1 MKKVMKNK
9 RLLYLLIPLFFLIV
23 LGIILF
29 SNEKVMETVR
39 KQTAQIMKVEFIPN
53 QNKLLEN
60 CEVFAQKDS
69 IYKDFRENFKFQ
81 FQTIGVATFSDSSR
95 LIVISEPPPYFEID
109 SIKSILSKFTHGVE
123 TRNHPYGYDGFVT
136 DVLISMVNATDENVQ
151 NIVRKLSEA
160 LFLSDYKPVFITLPV
175 ENKRVYFSENNLDY
189 QITLYEFNEWFLKN
203 NEPFIQLQD
212 TNTIYTVSS
221 IFENKNTGVFFS
233 QLPGFVAWALPKKAD
248 IADHIGD
255 IRQFTLD
262 ADLILGALA
271 DTSMLVIIG
280 REREAP
286 LHELPPL
293 YVETILLLASITE
306 KELSQSLDINDFL
319 AGKMKNGRDWCP
331 TYLSKELEHTEFGN
345 LMTLTDI
352 LLKDWSE
359 SGTIQEYNFKY
370 PHPKYYPFR
379 RPLFRLLGIN
389 ELVYNWNTANAM
401 YAIDL
406 PEATIYTLNRTGS
419 LPVSYFNSQERA
431 YSIGR
436 NYERQA
442 YNYFANLGNTDLVR
456 VVQYTALYQLFID
469 NEITYSG
476 ELDNAFPKNK
486 PYLLLGPTKNLLNVF
501 KDLKEEQITFVSDSA
516 SKRMFTLYQKGKVM
530 EQLRENEVKYNYKY
544 DEREIERIMTQVK
557 RDNVERLAG
566 EFRSVRSML
575 QNLSEEQ
582 FNNLAKRLAYPRG
595 QRVHDQ
601 ATYQTYLRASKLNGL
616 MHSLGKNNLDL
627 LGLDLNNVKNFFVGN
642 LSKSSAKYLKTPS
655 VIVTYNDMTTTG
667 GHNLSSK
674 ISRVNSLQNYKR
686 EGSGSRYVDV
696 SERYD
701 DSGKRYEDSG
711 EQPTTRSEQPVGGER
726 KPTTTNQPQTS
737 KPKVTTATTTSTST
751 ASAQKPA
758 APPQNIRPRT
768 DVVPAVARVQRGL

>member
-1 MKKVMKNK
+1 
-9 RLLYLLIPLFFLIV
+9 
-23 LGIILF
+23 
-29 SNEKVMETVR
+29 METVR
-39 KQTAQIMKVEFIPN
+39 KQTAQILKTEFIPN
-53 QNKLLEN
+53 QNRNIEN

-69 IYKDFRENFKFQ
+69 IYEDFRNKYRFQ
-81 FQTIGVATFSDSSR
+81 FQTIGVAVFSDSSR

-109 SIKSILSKFTHGVE
+109 SIKSILSKFTHAVE
-123 TRNHPYGYDGFVT
+123 TRNHRFGYDGFVT
-136 DVLISMVNATDENVQ
+136 DILISMVNATDENVQ
-151 NIVRKLSEA
+151 NIVKKLSEA
-160 LFLSDYKPVFITLPV
+160 LYLSDYKPVSITLPI
-175 ENKRVYFSENNLDY
+175 ENKRVYFSEENLDY
-189 QITLYEFNEWFLKN
+189 QISLYEFHEWFLKN
-203 NEPFIQLQD
+203 DEPFIQLQD

-221 IFENKNTGVFFS
+221 IFENKHTGVFFS

-248 IADHIGD
+248 IADHIRD

-262 ADLILGALA
+262 ADLILGALS

-280 REREAP
+280 RERETP

-370 PHPKYYPFR
+370 PKPKYYPFK
-379 RPLFRLLGIN
+379 RPLFRLLGLN

-431 YSIGR
+431 QSIGR
-436 NYERQA
+436 QYERQA

-476 ELDNAFPKNK
+476 ELHNAFPKNK
-486 PYLLLGPTKNLLNVF
+486 PYLLLTPTKNLLNIF
-501 KDLKEEQITFVSDSA
+501 MNLKEEEITLLSDSA
-516 SKRMFTLYQKGKVM
+516 SKRMYALYQKDKVM
-530 EQLRENEVKYNYKY
+530 EQIRQNEAQYNYKY
-544 DEREIERIMTQVK
+544 EEQEIERIITRVK
-557 RDNVERLAG
+557 GDNKTRLVG

-575 QNLSEEQ
+575 QSLSEEQ
-582 FNNLAKRLAYPRG
+582 FNNLAKQLAYPRG
-595 QRVHDQ
+595 QRVNDQ
-601 ATYQTYLRASKLNGL
+601 ATYQTYLRAKKLNGL
-616 MHSLGKNNLDL
+616 MHSFGKNNLDL
-627 LGLDLNNVKNFFVGN
+627 LGLDLNTVKNHFVNN
-642 LSKSSAKYLKTPS
+642 LSHSSAKYLKTPS
-655 VIVTYNDMTTTG
+655 VIVTFNDMVTTG

-674 ISRVNSLQNYKR
+674 ISRVNSMQNYKR
-686 EGSGSRYVDV
+686 
-696 SERYD
+696 
-701 DSGKRYEDSG
+701 DSGGARYAESG
-711 EQPTTRSEQPVGGER
+711 ERPTAKSEQPGASDKPKTTSGG
-726 KPTTTNQPQTS
+726 QPQTS
-737 KPKVTTATTTSTST
+737 KPKVATPTNT
-751 ASAQKPA
+751 ASNQKPA
-758 APPQNIRPRT
+758 NQPTIRPRT
-768 DVVPAVARVQRGL
+768 EVVSGNERPQRGL

>member
-1 MKKVMKNK
+1 MK
-9 RLLYLLIPLFFLIV
+9 RIYYIFIPIFILTV
-23 LGIILF
+23 LGIIIF
-29 SNEKVMETVR
+29 SNEKAMETIR
-39 KQTAQIMKVEFIPN
+39 KQTAQIMKTEFIPN
-53 QNKLLEN
+53 QSRIIEN
-60 CEVFAQKDS
+60 CEVFTQKDS
-69 IYKDFRENFKFQ
+69 IYEDFRSKFRFQ

-109 SIKSILSKFTHGVE
+109 SIKSILSKFTHAVE
-123 TRNHPYGYDGFVT
+123 TKNHKFGYDGFVI

-151 NIVRKLSEA
+151 NIVRKLSEV
-160 LFLSDYKPVFITLPV
+160 LYLSDYKPVSITLPV
-175 ENKRVYFSENNLDY
+175 ENKRVYFSEENLDY
-189 QITLYEFNEWFLKN
+189 QISLYEFHEWFLKN
-203 NEPFIQLQD
+203 DEPFIQLQD

-221 IFENKNTGVFFS
+221 IFENKHTGVFFS

-248 IADHIGD
+248 IADHISH

-280 REREAP
+280 REREAH

-370 PHPKYYPFR
+370 PKPKYYPFR
-379 RPLFRLLGIN
+379 RPLFRMLGLN

-431 YSIGR
+431 QSVGR
-436 NYERQA
+436 QYERQA

-476 ELDNAFPKNK
+476 ELQNDFPKNK
-486 PYLLLGPTKNLLNVF
+486 PYLLLTPTKNLLNIF
-501 KDLKEEQITFVSDSA
+501 KNLKDEEITFLCDSA
-516 SKRMFTLYQKGKVM
+516 SKRMFTLYQKDKVM
-530 EQLRENEVKYNYKY
+530 EQLRQNEAQYNYKY
-544 DEREIERIMTQVK
+544 GDREVERIMGRVK
-557 RDNVERLAG
+557 SDNKDRLTG
-566 EFRSVRSML
+566 EFKSVRTTL
-575 QNLSEEQ
+575 QNLPEEQ
-582 FNNLAKRLAYPRG
+582 FNNLAKQLAYPRG
-595 QRVHDQ
+595 QRVNNQ
-601 ATYQTYLRASKLNGL
+601 TTYQTYLRAKKLNGL
-616 MHSLGKNNLDL
+616 VHSLGKNNLDL
-627 LGLDLNNVKNFFVGN
+627 LGLDLNTVKNYFVNN
-642 LSKSSAKYLKTPS
+642 LNNSSAKYLKTPS
-655 VIVTYNDMTTTG
+655 IIVTYNDMVTTG

-674 ISRVNSLQNYKR
+674 ISRVNTMQNYKR
-686 EGSGSRYVDV
+686 DEGGRRYEVSG
-696 SERYD
+696 ERYE
-701 DSGKRYEDSG
+701 G
-711 EQPTTRSEQPVGGER
+711 GGEKPTAGS
-726 KPTTTNQPQTS
+726 KPTTTGGGEPQAA
-737 KPKVTTATTTSTST
+737 KPKTTSTTGT
-751 ASAQKPA
+751 ASNQKPA
-758 APPQNIRPRT
+758 TQPNIRPRT
-768 DVVPAVARVQRGL
+768 EVVTGNARPQRGL

>member
-1 MKKVMKNK
+1 MKSRK
-9 RLLYLLIPLFFLIV
+9 LYYIFIPIFIFTV
-23 LGIILF
+23 LGIIIF
-29 SNEKVMETVR
+29 SNEKVKETVR
-39 KQTAQIMKVEFIPN
+39 KQTAQIMKTEFIPN
-53 QNKLLEN
+53 QNRAFEN
-60 CEVFAQKDS
+60 CAVFTKKDS
-69 IYKDFRENFKFQ
+69 IYEDFRNNFRFQ
-81 FQTIGVATFSDSSR
+81 FQTIGIATFSDSSR

-123 TRNHPYGYDGFVT
+123 TKNHPFGYDGFVT
-136 DVLISMVNATDENVQ
+136 DILISMVNATDENVQ
-151 NIVRKLSEA
+151 NLVKKLSEA
-160 LFLSDYKPVFITLPV
+160 LYLSDYKPVSITLPV
-175 ENKRVYFSENNLDY
+175 ENPRIYFSEENLDY

-212 TNTIYTVSS
+212 TNTVYTVSS

-248 IADHIGD
+248 IAEYIGD

-370 PHPKYYPFR
+370 PHPKYYPFKK
-379 RPLFRLLGIN
+379 PLFRMLGLN

-419 LPVSYFNSQERA
+419 LPVSYFNSQDRA
-431 YSIGR
+431 QSIGR
-436 NYERQA
+436 QYERQA
-442 YNYFANLGNTDLVR
+442 YNYFAKLGNTDLVR

-476 ELDNAFPKNK
+476 ELYNAFPKNK
-486 PYLLLGPTKNLLNVF
+486 PYLLLTPTKNLLNVF
-501 KDLKEEQITFVSDSA
+501 KNLNDEEITFVSDSS
-516 SKRMFTLYQKGKVM
+516 SKRMFNLFQKAKVM
-530 EQLRENEVKYNYKY
+530 EQIRSNEEKYNYKY
-544 DEREIERIMTQVK
+544 GEQEIERIMERVQK
-557 RDNVERLAG
+557 DNKESLSG

-575 QNLSEEQ
+575 QNLSDEQ
-582 FNNLAKRLAYPRG
+582 FNKLASRLAYPRG
-595 QRVHDQ
+595 QRVNNQ
-601 ATYQTYLRASKLNGL
+601 ETYQTYLRAKKLNGL

-627 LGLDLNNVKNFFVGN
+627 MGLDLNSVKNFFVNN
-642 LSKSSAKYLKTPS
+642 LSKSFAKYLKTPS
-655 VIVTYNDMTTTG
+655 VIVTYNDMRTTG

-674 ISRVNSLQNYKR
+674 ISRVNSMQNYKR
-686 EGSGSRYVDV
+686 DYSGA
-696 SERYD
+696 
-701 DSGKRYEDSG
+701 RYEESG
-711 EQPTTRSEQPVGGER
+711 TRPAEKTAQPEATNAPRTPN
-726 KPTTTNQPQTS
+726 TNQPQAA
-737 KPKVTTATTTSTST
+737 KPKTTTTTTPASTP
-751 ASAQKPA
+751 KPA
-758 APPQNIRPRT
+758 APSNIRPRT
-768 DVVPAVARVQRGL
+768 EVISGGERAQRGF

>member
-1 MKKVMKNK
+1 MKTKK
-9 RLLYLLIPLFFLIV
+9 LLYLLIPLFLFIV
-23 LGIILF
+23 LGIFIF
-29 SNEKVMETVR
+29 SNKSVIETVR
-39 KQTAQIMKVEFIPN
+39 KQTAQIRKVEFIPN

-60 CEVFAQKDS
+60 CEVFTQKDS
-69 IYKDFRENFKFQ
+69 IYKDFRSNFRFQ
-81 FQTIGVATFSDSSR
+81 FQTLGVATFSDSSR

-109 SIKSILSKFTHGVE
+109 SIKSILSKFTYGVE
-123 TRNHPYGYDGFVT
+123 TRNHPFGYDGFVT
-136 DVLISMVNATDENVQ
+136 DILISMVNATDENVQ
-151 NIVRKLSEA
+151 NIVRKLSEV
-160 LFLSDYKPVFITLPV
+160 LYLSDYKPVFIKLPV
-175 ENKRVYFSENNLDY
+175 ENKRVYFSEENLDY

-221 IFENKNTGVFFS
+221 IFENKTTGVFFS

-248 IADHIGD
+248 IADHVGD

-262 ADLILGALA
+262 ADMILGALS
-271 DTSMLVIIG
+271 DTAMLVIIG

-286 LHELPPL
+286 LNEVPPL

-359 SGTIQEYNFKY
+359 SGTIQEYNFRY

-379 RPLFRLLGIN
+379 RPLFRMLGLN

-442 YNYFANLGNTDLVR
+442 YNYFAKLGNTDLVR

-476 ELDNAFPKNK
+476 ELYAAFPKNK
-486 PYLLLGPTKNLLNVF
+486 PYLLLTPTKKLLNVF
-501 KDLKEEQITFVSDSA
+501 KDLKEEQIAFISDSA

-530 EQLRENEVKYNYKY
+530 EQIRQNEEKHNFKYE
-544 DEREIERIMTQVK
+544 DREIDRIMFQVK
-557 RDNVERLAG
+557 GDSKERLAG
-566 EFRSVRSML
+566 EFRGVRSML
-575 QNLSEEQ
+575 QTISDEQ
-582 FNNLAKRLAYPRG
+582 FNNLAKQLAYPRG

-601 ATYQTYLRASKLNGL
+601 ATYQNYLRAAKLNGL
-616 MHSLGKNNLDL
+616 LRSFGKNNLDL
-627 LGLDLNNVKNFFVGN
+627 LGLDLNNVKNYFVGN

-655 VIVTYNDMTTTG
+655 VIVTYNDMVTTG

-674 ISRVNSLQNYKR
+674 ISRVNSMQNYKR
-686 EGSGSRYVDV
+686 DYGGGQPVV

-701 DSGKRYEDSG
+701 DSGKRYENSG
-711 EQPTTRSEQPVGGER
+711 EREIVGGER
-726 KPTTTNQPQTS
+726 KPVTTTTQPQTS
-737 KPKVTTATTTSTST
+737 KPKVTTTTTTPTTSTT
-751 ASAQKPA
+751 SAQKTTTPQ
-758 APPQNIRPRT
+758 QNIRPRT
-768 DVVPAVARVQRGL
+768 DVVPAGARTQRGF

>member
-1 MKKVMKNK
+1 MK
-9 RLLYLLIPLFFLIV
+9 RIYYIFIPIFILTV
-23 LGIILF
+23 LGIIIF
-29 SNEKVMETVR
+29 SNEKTMETIR
-39 KQTAQIMKVEFIPN
+39 KQTAQIMKTEFIPT
-53 QNKLLEN
+53 QNRIIET
-60 CEVFAQKDS
+60 CEVFTQKDS
-69 IYKDFRENFKFQ
+69 IYEDFRNKFRFQ

-95 LIVISEPPPYFEID
+95 LIVISEPPHYFEID
-109 SIKSILSKFTHGVE
+109 SIKSILSKFTHAVE
-123 TRNHPYGYDGFVT
+123 TKQHPFGYDGFVI
-136 DVLISMVNATDENVQ
+136 DILISMVNATDENVQ

-160 LFLSDYKPVFITLPV
+160 LYLSDYKPVSMILPA
-175 ENKRVYFSENNLDY
+175 EDKRVYFSEENLDY
-189 QITLYEFNEWFLKN
+189 QISLYEFHEWFLKN
-203 NEPFIQLQD
+203 DEPFIQLQD
-212 TNTIYTVSS
+212 TNTIYTVAS
-221 IFENKNTGVFFS
+221 IFENKHSGVFFS

-248 IADHIGD
+248 ITNHISH

-286 LHELPPL
+286 LQELPPL

-370 PHPKYYPFR
+370 PKPKYYPFK
-379 RPLFRLLGIN
+379 RPLFRLLGLN

-431 YSIGR
+431 QSIGKK
-436 NYERQA
+436 YERQA

-476 ELDNAFPKNK
+476 ELHNDFPKNK
-486 PYLLLGPTKNLLNVF
+486 PYLLLTPTKNLLNIF
-501 KDLKEEQITFVSDSA
+501 KNLKDEEITFLCDSA
-516 SKRMFTLYQKGKVM
+516 SKRMFTLYQKDKVM
-530 EQLRENEVKYNYKY
+530 EQLRQNEAQYNYKY
-544 DEREIERIMTQVK
+544 GEPEIERIMSRVK
-557 RDNVERLAG
+557 SDNIDRLAS
-566 EFRSVRSML
+566 EFKSVRATL

-582 FNNLAKRLAYPRG
+582 FNNLAKQLAYPRG
-595 QRVHDQ
+595 QRVNNKV
-601 ATYQTYLRASKLNGL
+601 TYQTYLHAKKLNKL
-616 MHSLGKNNLDL
+616 MQSFGKNNLDL
-627 LGLDLNNVKNFFVGN
+627 LGLDLNTVKNYFVNN
-642 LSKSSAKYLKTPS
+642 LNNSSAKYLKTPS
-655 VIVTYNDMTTTG
+655 IIVTFNDMLTTG

-674 ISRVNSLQNYKR
+674 ISRVNTMQNYKR
-686 EGSGSRYVDV
+686 DDGGRGHEGRGGRYEGSGEKPTV
-696 SERYD
+696 S
-701 DSGKRYEDSG
+701 
-711 EQPTTRSEQPVGGER
+711 T
-726 KPTTTNQPQTS
+726 KPTTTGGGQPQTA
-737 KPKVTTATTTSTST
+737 KPKTTTSSS
-751 ASAQKPA
+751 SAPSQKPA
-758 APPQNIRPRT
+758 SQPSIRPRT
-768 DVVPAVARVQRGL
+768 EVVAGGERAQRGL

>member
-1 MKKVMKNK
+1 VKNRK
-9 RLLYLLIPLFFLIV
+9 IYYIFIPLFILTV

-29 SNEKVMETVR
+29 SNEKVIETVR
-39 KQTAQIMKVEFIPN
+39 KQTAQIMKTEFIPN
-53 QNKLLEN
+53 QNRNIED

-69 IYKDFRENFKFQ
+69 IYEDFRGSFRFQ

-109 SIKSILSKFTHGVE
+109 SIKSILVKFTHSVE

-136 DVLISMVNATDENVQ
+136 DILISMVNATDENVQ
-151 NIVRKLSEA
+151 NIVKKLSEA
-160 LFLSDYKPVFITLPV
+160 LYLSDYKPVYITLPV
-175 ENKRVYFSENNLDY
+175 ENKRVYFSEENLDY

-221 IFENKNTGVFFS
+221 IFENKTTGVFFS

-271 DTSMLVIIG
+271 DTAMLVIIG
-280 REREAP
+280 RERETP
-286 LHELPPL
+286 LYELPPL

-370 PHPKYYPFR
+370 PHPKYYPFKK
-379 RPLFRLLGIN
+379 PLFRMLGLN

-431 YSIGR
+431 QSVGR
-436 NYERQA
+436 QYERQA
-442 YNYFANLGNTDLVR
+442 YNYFANLGNTDLIR

-469 NEITYSG
+469 NEITCSVD
-476 ELDNAFPKNK
+476 LHNDFPKNK
-486 PYLLLGPTKNLLNVF
+486 PYLLLSPTKNLLNLF
-501 KDLKEEQITFVSDSA
+501 KELKDEQIAFVSDST
-516 SKRMFTLYQKGKVM
+516 SKRMFTLFQKDHVM
-530 EQLRENEVKYNYKY
+530 EQIRQNEAKHNYKY
-544 DEREIERIMTQVK
+544 GEQEIERIMERVK
-557 RDNVERLAG
+557 KDNKESLSSD
-566 EFRSVRSML
+566 FRSVRSLL

-582 FNNLAKRLAYPRG
+582 FNSLAKQLAYPRG
-595 QRVHDQ
+595 QRVNNQ
-601 ATYQTYLRASKLNGL
+601 ATYQTYLRAKRLIGL
-616 MHSLGKNNLDL
+616 MHSIGKNNLDL
-627 LGLDLNNVKNFFVGN
+627 LGLDLNTVKNFFVNN
-642 LSKSSAKYLKTPS
+642 LSNSSAKYLKTPAI
-655 VIVTYNDMTTTG
+655 IVTYNDMRTTG

-674 ISRVNSLQNYKR
+674 ISRVNSMQNYKR
-686 EGSGSRYVDV
+686 DG
-696 SERYD
+696 
-701 DSGKRYEDSG
+701 
-711 EQPTTRSEQPVGGER
+711 GGER
-726 KPTTTNQPQTS
+726 YADSGVSTPQPPPAGEKGERTPASTPSQASKPKTTPTTTAAAP
-737 KPKVTTATTTSTST
+737 
-751 ASAQKPA
+751 KPA
-758 APPQNIRPRT
+758 SQPNIRPRT
-768 DVVPAVARVQRGL
+768 EVVPASARTQRGL

>member
-1 MKKVMKNK
+1 MTSKK
-9 RLLYLLIPLFFLIV
+9 LYYIFIPLFFITV
-23 LGIILF
+23 LGIIVF
-29 SNEKVMETVR
+29 SNEKVIETVR
-39 KQTAQIMKVEFIPN
+39 KQTAQIMKTEFIPN
-53 QNKLLEN
+53 QNR
-60 CEVFAQKDS
+60 VFESCLVFTQKDS
-69 IYKDFRENFKFQ
+69 IYDDFRNNFRFQ
-81 FQTIGVATFSDSSR
+81 YQTIGVATFSDSSR

-123 TRNHPYGYDGFVT
+123 TKNHPYGYDGFVT
-136 DVLISMVNATDENVQ
+136 DILISMVNATDENVQ
-151 NIVRKLSEA
+151 NIIKNLSKE
-160 LFLSDYKPVFITLPV
+160 LYLSDYKPVCMTLPV
-175 ENKRVYFSENNLDY
+175 ENKRVFFSEENLDY
-189 QITLYEFNEWFLKN
+189 QISLYEFNEWFLK
-203 NEPFIQLQD
+203 EFEQFIQLQD
-212 TNTIYTVSS
+212 TNTVYTVSS
-221 IFENKNTGVFFS
+221 IFENKNCGVYFS
-233 QLPGFVAWALPKKAD
+233 KLPGFVAWALPKKAD
-248 IADHIGD
+248 ITEHIGD

-370 PHPKYYPFR
+370 PHPNYYPFKK
-379 RPLFRLLGIN
+379 PLFRMLGLN

-431 YSIGR
+431 QSIGR
-436 NYERQA
+436 QYERQA
-442 YNYFANLGNTDLVR
+442 YNYFAKLGNTDLIR

-476 ELDNAFPKNK
+476 ELYNDFPKNK
-486 PYLLLGPTKNLLNVF
+486 PYLLLTPTKNLLNIF
-501 KDLKEEQITFVSDSA
+501 KDLKDNEIMYVCDSS
-516 SKRMFTLYQKGKVM
+516 SKRMFTLYQKDKIM
-530 EQLRENEVKYNYKY
+530 EQIRENETKYKYKYGEQEITRIMERVVRENKESLSSEFRNVKY
-544 DEREIERIMTQVK
+544 
-557 RDNVERLAG
+557 
-566 EFRSVRSML
+566 ML

-582 FNNLAKRLAYPRG
+582 FNNVARQLAYPRG
-595 QRVHDQ
+595 QRVNNQ
-601 ATYQTYLRASKLNGL
+601 ATYQIYLKARQVNKL

-627 LGLDLNNVKNFFVGN
+627 LGLDLNTVKNFFVNN

-655 VIVTYNDMTTTG
+655 VIVTYNDMRTTG

-686 EGSGSRYVDV
+686 DYSADRV
-696 SERYD
+696 SQA
-701 DSGKRYEDSG
+701 SNPKP
-711 EQPTTRSEQPVGGER
+711 QTTDRS
-726 KPTTTNQPQTS
+726 PQTS
-737 KPKVTTATTTSTST
+737 DRSPQTSNRSPQTSNRTPQTSNPKPQTTASPT
-751 ASAQKPA
+751 
-758 APPQNIRPRT
+758 IRPRT
-768 DVVPAVARVQRGL
+768 EVVPAGARAQRGL

>member
-1 MKKVMKNK
+1 MKTRKI
-9 RLLYLLIPLFFLIV
+9 YYIFIPLFVLTV
-23 LGIILF
+23 LGVIIF
-29 SNEKVMETVR
+29 SNEKAVETVR
-39 KQTAQIMKVEFIPN
+39 KQAAQIMKTEFIPN
-53 QNKLLEN
+53 QNKNIEN
-60 CEVFAQKDS
+60 CEVFVQKDS
-69 IYKDFRENFKFQ
+69 IYKDFRSKYRFQ
-81 FQTIGVATFSDSSR
+81 FQTIGIVAFSDSSR

-109 SIKSILSKFTHGVE
+109 SIKSILAKFSHAVE
-123 TRNHPYGYDGFVT
+123 TRNHPFGYDGFVT
-136 DVLISMVNATDENVQ
+136 DILISMVNATDENVQ
-151 NIVRKLSEA
+151 NVVKKLSEA
-160 LFLSDYKPVFITLPV
+160 LYLSDYKPVSITLPV
-175 ENKRVYFSENNLDY
+175 ENKRIYFSEENLDY
-189 QITLYEFNEWFLKN
+189 QISLYEFHEWFLKN
-203 NEPFIQLQD
+203 DEPFIQLQD
-212 TNTIYTVSS
+212 TNIIYTVSS
-221 IFENKNTGVFFS
+221 IFENKYTGVFFS

-248 IADHIGD
+248 MADHLRD

-293 YVETILLLASITE
+293 YIETILLLASITE

-370 PHPKYYPFR
+370 PKPKCYPFK
-379 RPLFRLLGIN
+379 RPLFRLLGLN

-431 YSIGR
+431 QSIGR
-436 NYERQA
+436 KYERQA

-476 ELDNAFPKNK
+476 ELHNDFPKNK
-486 PYLLLGPTKNLLNVF
+486 PYLLLTPTKNLLNIF
-501 KDLKEEQITFVSDSA
+501 KNLKDEEITFLCDSA
-516 SKRMFTLYQKGKVM
+516 SKRMFTLYQKDKVLD
-530 EQLRENEVKYNYKY
+530 QLRQNEAQHNYKY
-544 DEREIERIMTQVK
+544 GEQEVERIMGRV
-557 RDNVERLAG
+557 RSDNKERLAS
-566 EFRSVRSML
+566 EFKNVRVML

-582 FNNLAKRLAYPRG
+582 FNHLAKQLAYPRG
-595 QRVHDQ
+595 QRVNNQ
-601 ATYQTYLRASKLNGL
+601 TTYQTYLRARKLNGL
-616 MHSLGKNNLDL
+616 MHSFGKNNLDL
-627 LGLDLNNVKNFFVGN
+627 LGLDLNTVRNYFVNN
-642 LSKSSAKYLKTPS
+642 LNNSSAKYLKTPS
-655 VIVTYNDMTTTG
+655 VIVTYNDMLTTG

-674 ISRVNSLQNYKR
+674 ISRVNTMQNYKR
-686 EGSGSRYVDV
+686 DGGGGRYAE
-696 SERYD
+696 SEER
-701 DSGKRYEDSG
+701 RPESG
-711 EQPTTRSEQPVGGER
+711 EKPTVSGERNADRGER
-726 KPTTTNQPQTS
+726 KTTSGGQPQAA
-737 KPKVTTATTTSTST
+737 KPKTTTSTNT
-751 ASAQKPA
+751 ASNQKPA
-758 APPQNIRPRT
+758 SQSTIRPRT
-768 DVVPAVARVQRGL
+768 EVVSGDARPQRGF

>member
-1 MKKVMKNK
+1 MKKLYYIFIPIF
-9 RLLYLLIPLFFLIV
+9 LLTIF
-23 LGIILF
+23 GIIIF
-29 SNEKVMETVR
+29 SNEKIIETVR
-39 KQTAQIMKVEFIPN
+39 KQTAQMMKTEFIPN
-53 QNKLLEN
+53 QNRVFEN
-60 CEVFAQKDS
+60 CEVYAKKDS
-69 IYKDFRENFKFQ
+69 IYEDFRNNFRFQ
-81 FQTIGVATFSDSSR
+81 YQTIGVAAFSDSSR

-109 SIKSILSKFTHGVE
+109 SLKSMLFKFTHVVE
-123 TRNHPYGYDGFVT
+123 TKNHPYGYDGFVT
-136 DVLISMVNATDENVQ
+136 DILISLVNATDENVQ
-151 NIVRKLSEA
+151 NIIKKISEA
-160 LFLSDYKPVFITLPV
+160 LYLSDYKPVFMTLPV
-175 ENKRVYFSENNLDY
+175 ETPRVYFSEENLDY
-189 QITLYEFNEWFLKN
+189 QITLYEFNEWFLVN

-221 IFENKNTGVFFS
+221 IFKDKTTGVFFS

-248 IADHIGD
+248 IANHIGD

-286 LHELPPL
+286 LYELPPL

-370 PHPKYYPFR
+370 PHPKYYPFKK
-379 RPLFRLLGIN
+379 PLFRMLGLS

-431 YSIGR
+431 QSIGR
-436 NYERQA
+436 QYERQA
-442 YNYFANLGNTDLVR
+442 YNYFAKLGNTDLVR

-469 NEITYSG
+469 NEITFSG
-476 ELDNAFPKNK
+476 EINNNFPKNK
-486 PYLLLGPTKNLLNVF
+486 PYLLLSPTKNLLNVF
-501 KDLKEEQITFVSDSA
+501 KNFKDEEITYICDST
-516 SKRMFTLYQKGKVM
+516 SKRMFNLFQKDDVM
-530 EQLRENEVKYNYKY
+530 KQIRNYEEKYNYKY
-544 DEREIERIMTQVK
+544 GEQEIERIMERVK
-557 RDNVERLAG
+557 KDNKESLSG
-566 EFRSVRSML
+566 DFRNVRSML

-582 FNNLAKRLAYPRG
+582 FTNLARQLAYPRG
-595 QRVHDQ
+595 QRVNNQ
-601 ATYQTYLRASKLNGL
+601 ETYQTYLRARKLNGL

-627 LGLDLNNVKNFFVGN
+627 IGLDLNSVKNFFVNN
-642 LSKSSAKYLKTPS
+642 LHNSSSKYLKTPS
-655 VIVTYNDMTTTG
+655 VIVTYNDMRTTG

-686 EGSGSRYVDV
+686 
-696 SERYD
+696 D
-701 DSGKRYEDSG
+701 DGGGRQYAGGG
-711 EQPTTRSEQPVGGER
+711 EQPKSSDKPTVSSER
-726 KPTTTNQPQTS
+726 KPTSTTNQPQTS
-737 KPKVTTATTTSTST
+737 NPKTTTSTSSGT
-751 ASAQKPA
+751 APKPTTQ
-758 APPQNIRPRT
+758 QNIRPRT
-768 DVVPAVARVQRGL
+768 EVIAGGERAHRGL

>member
-1 MKKVMKNK
+1 MKSKKI
-9 RLLYLLIPLFFLIV
+9 YYIFIPLFILTI

-29 SNEKVMETVR
+29 SNEKVVESVR
-39 KQTAQIMKVEFIPN
+39 KQTAQIMKTEFIPN
-53 QNKLLEN
+53 QNRLFEI
-60 CEVFAQKDS
+60 CEVYTQKDS
-69 IYKDFRENFKFQ
+69 IYEDFRNNFRFQ

-109 SIKSILSKFTHGVE
+109 SIKSIFIKFTHAVE
-123 TRNHPYGYDGFVT
+123 TKNHPYGYDGYVT

-151 NIVRKLSEA
+151 NVVRKLSEA
-160 LFLSDYKPVFITLPV
+160 LYLSDYKPISVTLPV
-175 ENKRVYFSENNLDY
+175 ENKRVYFSEENLDY

-221 IFENKNTGVFFS
+221 IFENKTTGVFFS

-248 IADHIGD
+248 IADHVGN

-271 DTSMLVIIG
+271 DTAMLVIIG

-370 PHPKYYPFR
+370 PKPKNYPFK
-379 RPLFRLLGIN
+379 RPLFRMLGLN

-431 YSIGR
+431 QSIGR
-436 NYERQA
+436 QYERQA
-442 YNYFANLGNTDLVR
+442 YSYFANLGNTDLVR

-476 ELDNAFPKNK
+476 ELCNDFPKNK
-486 PYLLLGPTKNLLNVF
+486 PYLLLTPTKNLLNIF
-501 KDLKEEQITFVSDSA
+501 KNLKEEEITYICDSV
-516 SKRMFTLYQKGKVM
+516 SKRMFTLYQKDKVM
-530 EQLRENEVKYNYKY
+530 EQIRSNETKYNYKY
-544 DEREIERIMTQVK
+544 GDQEIERIMERVK
-557 RDNVERLAG
+557 KDNKESLSG
-566 EFRSVRSML
+566 DFKNVRSTL
-575 QNLSEEQ
+575 QSLSEEQ
-582 FNNLAKRLAYPRG
+582 FNNLSKQLAYPRG
-595 QRVHDQ
+595 QRVNNQ
-601 ATYQTYLRASKLNGL
+601 AAYQTYLKAKKLNGL

-627 LGLDLNNVKNFFVGN
+627 LGLDLNTVKNYFVN
-642 LSKSSAKYLKTPS
+642 SLSTSSAKYLKTPS
-655 VIVTYNDMTTTG
+655 IIVTYNDMRTTG

-674 ISRVNSLQNYKR
+674 ISRVNTLQNYKR
-686 EGSGSRYVDV
+686 DDGGVRYA
-696 SERYD
+696 ENNT
-701 DSGKRYEDSG
+701 K
-711 EQPTTRSEQPVGGER
+711 PTIKSEQPSSGER
-726 KPTTTNQPQTS
+726 KPTTSANQPQTA
-737 KPKVTTATTTSTST
+737 KPKPTTSTNST
-751 ASAQKPA
+751 PAQKPA
-758 APPQNIRPRT
+758 AQPNIRPRT
-768 DVVPAVARVQRGL
+768 EVIAGSERGHRGL

>member
-1 MKKVMKNK
+1 MKNRK
-9 RLLYLLIPLFFLIV
+9 IYYIFLPLFILTI

-29 SNEKVMETVR
+29 SNEKAIETVR
-39 KQTAQIMKVEFIPN
+39 KQTAQIMKTEFIPN
-53 QNKLLEN
+53 QNRNMES
-60 CEVFAQKDS
+60 CEVFVQKDS
-69 IYKDFRENFKFQ
+69 IYDDFRSKYRFQ

-109 SIKSILSKFTHGVE
+109 SIKSILSKFTHAVE
-123 TRNHPYGYDGFVT
+123 AKNHQFGYDGFVI
-136 DVLISMVNATDENVQ
+136 DILISMVNATDENVQ
-151 NIVRKLSEA
+151 NIVKKLSEV
-160 LFLSDYKPVFITLPV
+160 LYLSDYKTVSIVLPV
-175 ENKRVYFSENNLDY
+175 ENKRVYFSEENLDY
-189 QITLYEFNEWFLKN
+189 QISLYEFHEWFLKN
-203 NEPFIQLQD
+203 DEPFIQLQD

-221 IFENKNTGVFFS
+221 IFENKHTGVFFS

-248 IADHIGD
+248 MANHLSD

-293 YVETILLLASITE
+293 YIETILLLASITE

-370 PHPKYYPFR
+370 PKPKYYPFK
-379 RPLFRLLGIN
+379 RPLFRLLGLN

-431 YSIGR
+431 QSIGR
-436 NYERQA
+436 KYERQA

-476 ELDNAFPKNK
+476 ELCNDFPKNK
-486 PYLLLGPTKNLLNVF
+486 PYLLLTPAKNLLNIF
-501 KDLKEEQITFVSDSA
+501 LNLKDEEITFLSDSA
-516 SKRMFTLYQKGKVM
+516 SKRMFTLYQKDKVM
-530 EQLRENEVKYNYKY
+530 EQLRDNEAKHNYKY
-544 DEREIERIMTQVK
+544 EEQEVERIMTRVK
-557 RDNVERLAG
+557 GDNKERLAG
-566 EFRSVRSML
+566 KFKEVRHML
-575 QNLSEEQ
+575 QNLQEEQ
-582 FNNLAKRLAYPRG
+582 FNHLAKQLAYPRG
-595 QRVHDQ
+595 QRVNNQ
-601 ATYQTYLRASKLNGL
+601 ATYQTYLHAKKLNEL
-616 MHSLGKNNLDL
+616 MHSFGKNNLDL
-627 LGLDLNNVKNFFVGN
+627 LGLDLNTVKNYFVNN
-642 LSKSSAKYLKTPS
+642 LNKSSAKYLKTPS
-655 VIVTYNDMTTTG
+655 VIVTYNDMVTTG

-674 ISRVNSLQNYKR
+674 ISRVNTMQNYKR
-686 EGSGSRYVDV
+686 DDGGGRYA
-696 SERYD
+696 E
-701 DSGKRYEDSG
+701 SG
-711 EQPTTRSEQPVGGER
+711 ERKTESGEKPTASS
-726 KPTTTNQPQTS
+726 KPTTTGGGQPQAS
-737 KPKVTTATTTSTST
+737 KPKTTPSSSSTPS
-751 ASAQKPA
+751 QKPA
-758 APPQNIRPRT
+758 TQPTIRPRT
-768 DVVPAVARVQRGL
+768 EVVAGNVRPQRGL

>member
-1 MKKVMKNK
+1 MKK
-9 RLLYLLIPLFFLIV
+9 LYYIFIPLFLITII
-23 LGIILF
+23 GIILF

-39 KQTAQIMKVEFIPN
+39 KQTAQIMKTEFIPN
-53 QNKLLEN
+53 QNRQFEN
-60 CEVFAQKDS
+60 CEVYAKKDS
-69 IYKDFRENFKFQ
+69 IYEDFRSNFRFQ
-81 FQTIGVATFSDSSR
+81 FQTVGVATFSDSSR

-109 SIKSILSKFTHGVE
+109 SIKSILSKFTHAVE
-123 TRNHPYGYDGFVT
+123 TKNHSYGYDGFVI
-136 DVLISMVNATDENVQ
+136 DILISMVNATDENVQ
-151 NIVRKLSEA
+151 NIVKKLSEA
-160 LFLSDYKPVFITLPV
+160 LYLSDYKPVFMTLPV
-175 ENKRVYFSENNLDY
+175 ENKRVYFSEENLDY
-189 QITLYEFNEWFLKN
+189 QITLYEFNEWFLVN

-212 TNTIYTVSS
+212 TNTIHTVAS
-221 IFENKNTGVFFS
+221 IFENKTIGVFFS

-248 IADHIGD
+248 IAEHIGN

-262 ADLILGALA
+262 ADLILGALS

-370 PHPKYYPFR
+370 PHPKYYPFKK
-379 RPLFRLLGIN
+379 PLFRMLGLS

-431 YSIGR
+431 QSIGR
-436 NYERQA
+436 QYERQA
-442 YNYFANLGNTDLVR
+442 YNYFAKLGNTDLVR

-476 ELDNAFPKNK
+476 ELNNDFPKNK
-486 PYLLLGPTKNLLNVF
+486 PYLLLSPTKNLLNVF
-501 KDLKEEQITFVSDSA
+501 KNIKDEEISYICDSA
-516 SKRMFTLYQKGKVM
+516 SKRMFNLFQKDDVM
-530 EQLRENEVKYNYKY
+530 KQIRTNEERHNYKY
-544 DEREIERIMTQVK
+544 GEQEIERIMERVK
-557 RDNVERLAG
+557 KDNKESLSQD
-566 EFRSVRSML
+566 FRSVRSML

-582 FNNLAKRLAYPRG
+582 FNSLARQLAYPRG
-595 QRVHDQ
+595 QRVNNQ
-601 ATYQTYLRASKLNGL
+601 ATYQTYLRAKKLTGL
-616 MHSLGKNNLDL
+616 MHSIGKNNLDL
-627 LGLDLNNVKNFFVGN
+627 IGLDLNTVKNYFVNN
-642 LSKSSAKYLKTPS
+642 LHNSSAKYLKTPS
-655 VIVTYNDMTTTG
+655 VIVTYNDMRTTG

-686 EGSGSRYVDV
+686 DDGGGRYAGGGNEE
-696 SERYD
+696 ERRKGEKAPSTHYD
-701 DSGKRYEDSG
+701 N
-711 EQPTTRSEQPVGGER
+711 T
-726 KPTTTNQPQTS
+726 KPQAP
-737 KPKVTTATTTSTST
+737 KPKTTTSTSSGT
-751 ASAQKPA
+751 TSKPA
-758 APPQNIRPRT
+758 AQPSIRPRT
-768 DVVPAVARVQRGL
+768 EVIAGGERAHRGL

>member
-1 MKKVMKNK
+1 
-9 RLLYLLIPLFFLIV
+9 
-23 LGIILF
+23 
-29 SNEKVMETVR
+29 METVR
-39 KQTAQIMKVEFIPN
+39 KQTAQIMKTEFIPN
-53 QNKLLEN
+53 QSRNIEE

-69 IYKDFRENFKFQ
+69 IYEDFRNNFRFQ
-81 FQTIGVATFSDSSR
+81 YQTIGVATFSDSSR
-95 LIVISEPPPYFEID
+95 LIVISEPPPHFEID
-109 SIKSILSKFTHGVE
+109 SIKSILAKFTHQGE
-123 TRNHPYGYDGFVT
+123 TKNHHFGYDGFVT
-136 DVLISMVNATDENVQ
+136 DILISMVNATDENVQ
-151 NIVRKLSEA
+151 NIVKKLSET
-160 LFLSDYKPVFITLPV
+160 LYLSDYKPVFTKLPA
-175 ENKRVYFSENNLDY
+175 ENKRVYFSEENLDY
-189 QITLYEFNEWFLKN
+189 QISLYEFNEWFLKN
-203 NEPFIQLQD
+203 NEPFIQLND

-221 IFENKNTGVFFS
+221 IFENKNCGVFFS

-262 ADLILGALA
+262 ADLILGALS

-286 LHELPPL
+286 LNELPPL

-370 PHPKYYPFR
+370 PHPKYYPFK
-379 RPLFRLLGIN
+379 RPLFRMLGLN

-431 YSIGR
+431 QSIGR
-436 NYERQA
+436 QYERQA

-476 ELDNAFPKNK
+476 ELHNDFPKNK
-486 PYLLLGPTKNLLNVF
+486 PYLLLTPTKNLLNVF
-501 KDLKEEQITFVSDSA
+501 KNLKDEEITFVTDSA
-516 SKRMFTLYQKGKVM
+516 SKRIFTLYQKDRIM
-530 EQLRENEVKYNYKY
+530 EQIRQNETKHNYKY
-544 DEREIERIMTQVK
+544 GEQEIERILERVK
-557 RDNVERLAG
+557 RENKEDLAG
-566 EFRSVRSML
+566 KFRSVRSLL

-582 FNNLAKRLAYPRG
+582 YNSLAKQLAYPRG
-595 QRVHDQ
+595 QRVNNQ
-601 ATYQTYLRASKLNGL
+601 TTYQTYLRAKKLTDLLHN
-616 MHSLGKNNLDL
+616 LGKNNLDL
-627 LGLDLNNVKNFFVGN
+627 LGLDLNTVKNFFVNN
-642 LSKSSAKYLKTPS
+642 LSTSSGKYLKTPS
-655 VIVTYNDMTTTG
+655 VIVTFNDMTTTG

-686 EGSGSRYVDV
+686 DYGSGQPAV
-696 SERYD
+696 SNNERE
-701 DSGKRYEDSG
+701 KEK
-711 EQPTTRSEQPVGGER
+711 GER
-726 KPTTTNQPQTS
+726 MPSNTSPQGA
-737 KPKVTTATTTSTST
+737 KPKTTSTTT
-751 ASAQKPA
+751 ASATPKPA
-758 APPQNIRPRT
+758 AAQPTIRPRT
-768 DVVPAVARVQRGL
+768 EVISGGERAQRGL

>member
-1 MKKVMKNK
+1 MLINETILMKSLKI
-9 RLLYLLIPLFFLIV
+9 YYIFIPIFIITVF
-23 LGIILF
+23 GIIFF
-29 SNEKVMETVR
+29 SNEKVKETVR
-39 KQTAQIMKVEFIPN
+39 KQTAQIMKTEFIPI
-53 QNKLLEN
+53 QNRAFEN

-69 IYKDFRENFKFQ
+69 IYEDFRNNFRFQ
-81 FQTIGVATFSDSSR
+81 FQTIGIATFSDSSR
-95 LIVISEPPPYFEID
+95 LIVISEPTPYFEID
-109 SIKSILSKFTHGVE
+109 SIKSILIKFTHAVE
-123 TRNHPYGYDGFVT
+123 TRNHAFGYDGFVT
-136 DVLISMVNATDENVQ
+136 DILISLVNATGENVQ
-151 NIVRKLSEA
+151 NIVKKLSEA
-160 LFLSDYKPVFITLPV
+160 LYLSDYKPVSIHLPV
-175 ENKRVYFSENNLDY
+175 ENARIYFSEENLDY

-203 NEPFIQLQD
+203 DEPFIKLQD
-212 TNTIYTVSS
+212 TNTIYTVFS
-221 IFENKNTGVFFS
+221 IFENKISGVFFS

-248 IADHIGD
+248 IADHLTH

-370 PHPKYYPFR
+370 PKPKYYPFKK
-379 RPLFRLLGIN
+379 PLFRMLGLN

-419 LPVSYFNSQERA
+419 LPVSYFNSQDRA
-431 YSIGR
+431 QSIGR
-436 NYERQA
+436 QYERQA
-442 YNYFANLGNTDLVR
+442 YNYFAKLGNTDLVR

-476 ELDNAFPKNK
+476 ELCNDFPKNK
-486 PYLLLGPTKNLLNVF
+486 PYLLLTPTKNLLNIF
-501 KDLKEEQITFVSDSA
+501 KNIKDEEITFVSDS
-516 SKRMFTLYQKGKVM
+516 SSRRMFTLFQKDKVM
-530 EQLRENEVKYNYKY
+530 EQIRSNEAKYNYKY
-544 DEREIERIMTQVK
+544 GEQEIERIMERVK
-557 RDNVERLAG
+557 KNNKESLAND
-566 EFRSVRSML
+566 FRNARSLL
-575 QNLSEEQ
+575 QTISEEQ
-582 FNNLAKRLAYPRG
+582 FNNLAKQLAYPRG
-595 QRVHDQ
+595 ERINNQ
-601 ATYQTYLRASKLNGL
+601 ATYQTYLRAKKLNSL

-627 LGLDLNNVKNFFVGN
+627 LGLDLNTVKNYFVNN
-642 LSKSSAKYLKTPS
+642 LSNSSARYAKTPS
-655 VIVTYNDMTTTG
+655 VIVTYNDMRTTG

-686 EGSGSRYVDV
+686 DESGREKV
-696 SERYD
+696 E
-701 DSGKRYEDSG
+701 SGK
-711 EQPTTRSEQPVGGER
+711 QPEGKEKPIVSSEK
-726 KPTTTNQPQTS
+726 KPTSNTNQP
-737 KPKVTTATTTSTST
+737 KTTTPTTSSSPT
-751 ASAQKPA
+751 PKPVAQPT
-758 APPQNIRPRT
+758 IRPRT
-768 DVVPAVARVQRGL
+768 EVISGGERTQRGL

>member
-1 MKKVMKNK
+1 M
-9 RLLYLLIPLFFLIV
+9 
-23 LGIILF
+23 
-29 SNEKVMETVR
+29 MET
-39 KQTAQIMKVEFIPN
+39 
-53 QNKLLEN
+53 
-60 CEVFAQKDS
+60 CEVFVKKDS
-69 IYKDFRENFKFQ
+69 IYIDFRNNFRFQ

-109 SIKSILSKFTHGVE
+109 SIKSILSKFTHAVE
-123 TRNHPYGYDGFVT
+123 TRNHPFGYDGFVT
-136 DVLISMVNATDENVQ
+136 DILISMVNATDENVQ
-151 NIVRKLSEA
+151 NIVKKLSEA
-160 LFLSDYKPVFITLPV
+160 LYLSDYKPVSITLPV
-175 ENKRVYFSENNLDY
+175 ENKRVYFSEENLDY

-212 TNTIYTVSS
+212 TSTVYTVSS
-221 IFENKNTGVFFS
+221 IFENKNSGVFFS

-262 ADLILGALA
+262 ADLILGALS

-293 YVETILLLASITE
+293 YVESVLLLASITE
-306 KELSQSLDINDFL
+306 KELSQSLDNNDFM

-359 SGTIQEYNFKY
+359 SGTIQEYNFNY
-370 PHPKYYPFR
+370 PHPKYYPFK
-379 RPLFRLLGIN
+379 RPLFRMLGLN

-419 LPVSYFNSQERA
+419 LPVSYFSSQERA

-442 YNYFANLGNTDLVR
+442 YNYFANLGNTDLIR

-476 ELDNAFPKNK
+476 EINHAFPKNK
-486 PYLLLGPTKNLLNVF
+486 PYLLLNPTKKLLNTF
-501 KDLKEEQITFVSDSA
+501 MNLKDEEIVFVSDSA
-516 SKRMFTLYQKGKVM
+516 SKRMFTMYQKGKVM
-530 EQLRENEVKYNYKY
+530 EQIRQNEEKHNYKY
-544 DEREIERIMTQVK
+544 EEREIERIMGQVK
-557 RDNVERLAG
+557 SDNKERLAG

-575 QNLSEEQ
+575 HNLSEEL
-582 FNNLAKRLAYPRG
+582 FNSLAKQLAYPRG

-601 ATYQTYLRASKLNGL
+601 TTYQTYLRARKLNEL
-616 MHSLGKNNLDL
+616 LHSLGKNNLDL
-627 LGLDLNNVKNFFVGN
+627 LGLDLNTVKNFFVGN

-655 VIVTYNDMTTTG
+655 VIVTYNDMVTTG

-674 ISRVNSLQNYKR
+674 ISRVNSMQNYKR
-686 EGSGSRYVDV
+686 DAVSGVRYEV
-696 SERYD
+696 SGERYD
-701 DSGKRYEDSG
+701 DSGKRYEEGGERPAVSG
-711 EQPTTRSEQPVGGER
+711 ERDAVGGER
-726 KPTTTNQPQTS
+726 KPTTTSNQPQTS
-737 KPKVTTATTTSTST
+737 KPKVTTTTTSTTTSSPNT
-751 ASAQKPA
+751 ASNQKPA
-758 APPQNIRPRT
+758 APQSIRPRT
-768 DVVPAVARVQRGL
+768 DVVPAGARAQRGF

>member
-1 MKKVMKNK
+1 MKMKKP
-9 RLLYLLIPLFFLIV
+9 YYIFIPLFILTVI
-23 LGIILF
+23 GIILF
-29 SNEKVMETVR
+29 SNEKIKETLR
-39 KQTAQIMKVEFIPN
+39 KQTAQLLKTEFIPN
-53 QNKLLEN
+53 QNLILEN
-60 CEVFAQKDS
+60 CEVFLQKDS
-69 IYKDFRENFKFQ
+69 IYQDFRNNFRFQ

-95 LIVISEPPPYFEID
+95 LILISEPSPCFEID
-109 SIKSILSKFTHGVE
+109 SIKSILSKFTHAIE
-123 TRNHPYGYDGFVT
+123 TRNHPFGYDGFVT
-136 DVLISMVNATDENVQ
+136 DILISMVNATDENVQ
-151 NIVRKLSEA
+151 NIVRKLSET
-160 LFLSDYKPVFITLPV
+160 LYLSDYKPISIKLPV
-175 ENKRVYFSENNLDY
+175 ENKRVYFSEANLDY
-189 QITLYEFNEWFLKN
+189 QISLHEFNEWFLKN

-248 IADHIGD
+248 VADHIGD
-255 IRQFTLD
+255 IRKFTLD

-280 REREAP
+280 RERESP

-306 KELSQSLDINDFL
+306 KELSQSLDINDFM

-359 SGTIQEYNFKY
+359 SGSIQEYNFRY
-370 PHPKYYPFR
+370 PKPKYYPFR
-379 RPLFRLLGIN
+379 RPLFRMLGLN

-406 PEATIYTLNRTGS
+406 PEVTIYTLNRTGS
-419 LPVSYFNSQERA
+419 LPVSYFSSQERA

-469 NEITYSG
+469 NEISYSG
-476 ELDNAFPKNK
+476 NLTHNFPKNK
-486 PYLLLGPTKNLLNVF
+486 PYLLLTPTKNLLNVF
-501 KDLKEEQITFVSDSA
+501 KDLRDEQIMFVSDSA
-516 SKRMFTLYQKGKVM
+516 SKRMFTLYQEKKVTEQIQQM
-530 EQLRENEVKYNYKY
+530 EAQHNYKY
-544 DEREIERIMTQVK
+544 EEREVEGIMRQVK
-557 RDNVERLAG
+557 GDNKERLSG
-566 EFRSVRSML
+566 EFRSIRAML

-582 FNNLAKRLAYPRG
+582 FNGLAKRLAYPRG
-595 QRVHDQ
+595 QLVHDQ
-601 ATYQTYLRASKLNGL
+601 ATYQNYLRAGKLTGL
-616 MHSLGKNNLDL
+616 VHSLGKNNLDL
-627 LGLDLNNVKNFFVGN
+627 VGLDLNSVKNFFVEN

-655 VIVTYNDMTTTG
+655 VIITYNDMTTTG

-674 ISRVNSLQNYKR
+674 ISRVNSMQNYKR
-686 EGSGSRYVDV
+686 DGGGGGYKPVV

-701 DSGKRYEDSG
+701 DSGKQYEKGS
-711 EQPTTRSEQPVGGER
+711 ERPVVSSEQ
-726 KPTTTNQPQTS
+726 KPTATSGQPQAS
-737 KPKVTTATTTSTST
+737 KPKVTTTTSSSNT
-751 ASAQKPA
+751 ASNQKPET
-758 APPQNIRPRT
+758 PLQNIRSRT
-768 DVVPAVARVQRGL
+768 DVVPAGARVQRGL

>member
-1 MKKVMKNK
+1 M
-9 RLLYLLIPLFFLIV
+9 
-23 LGIILF
+23 
-29 SNEKVMETVR
+29 R
-39 KQTAQIMKVEFIPN
+39 KQTAQMMKVEFIPN
-53 QNKLLEN
+53 QNRVLEN
-60 CEVFAQKDS
+60 CEVFIQKDS
-69 IYKDFRENFKFQ
+69 IYKDFRDSFRFQ

-95 LIVISEPPPYFEID
+95 LIVISEPPPHFEID
-109 SIKSILSKFTHGVE
+109 SIPSIFSKFTHNVE
-123 TRNHPYGYDGFVT
+123 TKNHPFGYDGFVT
-136 DVLISMVNATDENVQ
+136 DILISMVNATDENVQ
-151 NIVRKLSEA
+151 NLVKNLSSE
-160 LFLSDYKPVFITLPV
+160 LYLSDYKPVFITLPI
-175 ENKRVYFSENNLDY
+175 ENKRVYFSEENLDY

-203 NEPFIQLQD
+203 NEPFIQLHD
-212 TNTIYTVSS
+212 TSTVYTVSS

-248 IADHIGD
+248 IADFVGD

-286 LHELPPL
+286 LYELPPL

-370 PHPKYYPFR
+370 PKPKYYPFK
-379 RPLFRLLGIN
+379 RPLFRMLGLN

-431 YSIGR
+431 QTVGR
-436 NYERQA
+436 QYERQA
-442 YNYFANLGNTDLVR
+442 YNYFAKLGNTDLVR

-469 NEITYSG
+469 NEISYSG
-476 ELDNAFPKNK
+476 ELYNAFPKNK
-486 PYLLLGPTKNLLNVF
+486 PYLLLTPTKNLLNLF
-501 KDLKEEQITFVSDSA
+501 KELKEEQIAFVSDTA
-516 SKRMFTLYQKGKVM
+516 MKRMFTLYQKESVM
-530 EQLRENEVKYNYKY
+530 EQIKQNEAKYNYKY
-544 DEREIERIMTQVK
+544 DEQEIARIFERVK
-557 RDNVERLAG
+557 RDNKESLVG
-566 EFRSVRSML
+566 DFRSVRNLL

-582 FNNLAKRLAYPRG
+582 FNNLAKQLAYPRG
-595 QRVHDQ
+595 QRVHNQ
-601 ATYQTYLRASKLNGL
+601 ATYQTYLRAKKLIGL
-616 MHSLGKNNLDL
+616 LHSLGKNNLDL
-627 LGLDLNNVKNFFVGN
+627 LGLDLNNIKNYFVN
-642 LSKSSAKYLKTPS
+642 HLHNSSAKYLKTPS
-655 VIVTYNDMTTTG
+655 VIVTYNDMRTTG

-686 EGSGSRYVDV
+686 DYSSYE
-696 SERYD
+696 
-701 DSGKRYEDSG
+701 RYEDSG
-711 EQPTTRSEQPVGGER
+711 KRTTESGGGGEEEKR
-726 KPTTTNQPQTS
+726 RKGEVPTSKPTTAS
-737 KPKVTTATTTSTST
+737 ST
-751 ASAQKPA
+751 KPA
-758 APPQNIRPRT
+758 PPPQNIRPRT
-768 DVVPAVARVQRGL
+768 DVVPAVARTQRGL

>member
-1 MKKVMKNK
+1 MLNKTSVCKKIKSK
-9 RLLYLLIPLFFLIV
+9 TLYYIFIPLFILTV
-23 LGIILF
+23 LGIIIF
-29 SNEKVMETVR
+29 SNEKVIETVR
-39 KQTAQIMKVEFIPN
+39 KQTAQIMKTEFIPN
-53 QNKLLEN
+53 QNKNFEN
-60 CEVFAQKDS
+60 CVVFAQKDS
-69 IYKDFRENFKFQ
+69 IYDDFRYNFRFQ

-95 LIVISEPPPYFEID
+95 LIIISEPPPYFEID
-109 SIKSILSKFTHGVE
+109 SIKSILSKFTHAVE
-123 TRNHPYGYDGFVT
+123 TKNHPYGYDGFVT
-136 DVLISMVNATDENVQ
+136 DILISMVNATDENVQ
-151 NIVRKLSEA
+151 NIIKNLSKE
-160 LFLSDYKPVFITLPV
+160 LYRSDYKPVCMTLPV
-175 ENKRVYFSENNLDY
+175 ENKRVIFSEENLDY
-189 QITLYEFNEWFLKN
+189 QISLYEFNEWFLKE
-203 NEPFIQLQD
+203 NEQFIQLQD
-212 TNTIYTVSS
+212 TNTLYTVSS
-221 IFENKNTGVFFS
+221 IFENKNCGVFFS
-233 QLPGFVAWALPKKAD
+233 RLPGFVAWALPKKTD
-248 IADHIGD
+248 ITEHMGD

-370 PHPKYYPFR
+370 PHPKYYPFKK
-379 RPLFRLLGIN
+379 PLFRMLGLN

-419 LPVSYFNSQERA
+419 LPVSYFNSQDRA
-431 YSIGR
+431 QSIGR
-436 NYERQA
+436 QYERQA
-442 YNYFANLGNTDLVR
+442 YNYFAKLGNTDLVR

-476 ELDNAFPKNK
+476 EINNDFPKNK
-486 PYLLLGPTKNLLNVF
+486 PYLLLTPTKNLLNVLKNL
-501 KDLKEEQITFVSDSA
+501 KDEELSYICDST
-516 SKRMFTLYQKGKVM
+516 SKRMFNLFQKEDVM
-530 EQLRENEVKYNYKY
+530 KQIRQNEDKYNYKY
-544 DEREIERIMTQVK
+544 GDQEIERIMERVK
-557 RDNVERLAG
+557 KDNQESLFRD
-566 EFRSVRSML
+566 FRSVRSL
-575 QNLSEEQ
+575 LHNLTEEQ
-582 FNNLAKRLAYPRG
+582 FNNVARQLAYPRG
-595 QRVHDQ
+595 QRVNNQ
-601 ATYQTYLRASKLNGL
+601 ETYQIYLKARQINKL

-627 LGLDLNNVKNFFVGN
+627 IGLDLNTVKNYFVNN

-655 VIVTYNDMTTTG
+655 VIVTYNDMRTTG

-686 EGSGSRYVDV
+686 
-696 SERYD
+696 D
-701 DSGKRYEDSG
+701 DFSDTKP
-711 EQPTTRSEQPVGGER
+711 QTTDRA
-726 KPTTTNQPQTS
+726 PQTS
-737 KPKVTTATTTSTST
+737 NPKPQTSNPKPQTSHLT
-751 ASAQKPA
+751 PHTSNSKPQT
-758 APPQNIRPRT
+758 PTSPTIRPRT
-768 DVVPAVARVQRGL
+768 EVVPAGVRTQRGL